1 MDVILFFAPM
11 LCATGAAVLLGVAM
25 IARDYR

>member
-1 MDVILFFAPM
+1 MDIFYSFAPM
-11 LCATGAAVLLGVAM
+11 LCATVAAVLLGVAI